1 MSKQK
6 QKPAL
11 GRGLSTLL
19 GEDAATAL
27 SVPNTS
33 LSIGEVA
40 LGAIEAN
47 PAQPRREFDQDKLE
61 ELASSIRTLGLV
73 QPITLQALESGRY
86 MIISGERRW
95 RAAQLAGL
103 ESIPAY
109 IRSVPQE
116 QVLEM
121 ALVENIQREDLNAIE
136 IALTYQQLL
145 ESQPELTHAAL
156 AERLGK
162 GRTSITNH
170 LRLLRLPA
178 EIQLG
183 LTERSIEMG
192 HARALLQIE
201 DRERQIELYQM
212 IVQDK
217 LSVREVEELAKAL
230 QQPTAPQEV
239 EAPKQAKPTST
250 RSLSNQEFKLLESQ
264 LAKVFSTK
272 VSLRCSAN
280 GKGKLTIPFA
290 SDEQLERIIVL
301 LDKLQQE

>member
-11 GRGLSTLL
+11 GRGLSSLL
-19 GEDAATAL
+19 GEDVATAL
-27 SVPNTS
+27 NSQDTS
-33 LSIGEVA
+33 ISIGEVE
-40 LGAIEAN
+40 LEKIEPN
-47 PAQPRREFDQDKLE
+47 PGQPRREFDQEKLE
-61 ELASSIRTLGLV
+61 ELASSIRSLGLV
-73 QPITLQALESGRY
+73 QPITLQALETGGY

-103 ESIPAY
+103 KAIPAY
-109 IRSVPQE
+109 IRNVPRE

-145 ESQPELTHAAL
+145 DSQPQLTHSAL
-156 AERLGK
+156 AEKLGK
-162 GRTSITNH
+162 GRTSITNY
-170 LRLLRLPA
+170 LRLLRLPS

-183 LTERSIEMG
+183 LTDRLLEMG

-201 DRERQIELYQM
+201 DPERQLELYQM
-212 IVQDK
+212 ILQDK

-230 QQPTAPQEV
+230 QQPLAD
-239 EAPKQAKPTST
+239 EAESVNKETKQAKRT
-250 RSLSNQEFKLLESQ
+250 RSFTNQEFKTLESQ

-272 VSLRCSAN
+272 VSLRCTAN

-290 SDEQLERIIVL
+290 TDEELERIIVL
-301 LDKLQQE
+301 LDKLQ